1 MAQLDRA
8 SDYGSEGCGFDSCQV
23 RQIKC
28 LSGGIGR
35 RTRLKIWNS
44 SECAGSSPAS
54 GTILMH
60 QEEEL
65 KMDIEIIR
73 AFKNIEDKLEE
84 LKNRNFSDENL
95 KELFNYLEDSFR
107 FSSEKFLFLS

>member
-1 MAQLDRA
+1 MVFLLGIRYASVAQLDRA

-54 GTILMH
+54 GTI
-60 QEEEL
+60 
-65 KMDIEIIR
+65 EIS
-73 AFKNIEDKLEE
+73 K
-84 LKNRNFSDENL
+84 L
-95 KELFNYLEDSFR
+95 KEILKSLIFLLFV
-107 FSSEKFLFLS
+107 K